1 MGVKK
6 KPTLK
11 ILFRQFAI
19 SLIVML
25 VAAII
30 VPSGLEGLAVNAGL
44 ATRANL
50 SELQVKEIIPTLT
63 IAPDIT
69 KVVIPQNLSVNEKLN
84 IIGNEYDIPMEHWE
98 CRLWVLGQKCDKH
111 QAHLRAN
118 RRYRYLRESP

>member
-30 VPSGLEGLAVNAGL
+30 VPSGLEGLA
-44 ATRANL
+44 
-50 SELQVKEIIPTLT
+50 I
-63 IAPDIT
+63 
-69 KVVIPQNLSVNEKLN
+69 
-84 IIGNEYDIPMEHWE
+84 
-98 CRLWVLGQKCDKH
+98 KCWISYK
-111 QAHLRAN
+111 
-118 RRYRYLRESP
+118 SKSK

>member
-50 SELQVKEIIPTLT
+50 SELQ
-63 IAPDIT
+63 
-69 KVVIPQNLSVNEKLN
+69 
-84 IIGNEYDIPMEHWE
+84 
-98 CRLWVLGQKCDKH
+98 
-111 QAHLRAN
+111 
-118 RRYRYLRESP
+118 

>member
-30 VPSGLEGLAVNAGL
+30 VPSGLEGLA
-44 ATRANL
+44 
-50 SELQVKEIIPTLT
+50 
-63 IAPDIT
+63 
-69 KVVIPQNLSVNEKLN
+69 
-84 IIGNEYDIPMEHWE
+84 
-98 CRLWVLGQKCDKH
+98 KCWISYK
-111 QAHLRAN
+111 
-118 RRYRYLRESP
+118 SKSK